1 MVGNGQRLKKMKRNV
16 ERKHGY
22 RKVHQS
28 PQCQGLGQGP
38 QLNAQ
43 KKIINIETHI
53 YIHDYVRN
61 RNTWMLYITHKPV
74 ESNILLNI
82 TVKLYI
88 SKAKYVCVLNS
99 EIINVSAKEIYPLQ
113 ESFE

>member
-16 ERKHGY
+16 ERKQGY

-43 KKIINIETHI
+43 KKIMDIETHI

-61 RNTWMLYITHKPV
+61 RNTYDLYMYIHIYIYIYI
-74 ESNILLNI
+74 NINI
-82 TVKLYI
+82 YVYMSICIYVYI
-88 SKAKYVCVLNS
+88 Y
-99 EIINVSAKEIYPLQ
+99 IYIYIYI
-113 ESFE
+113 